1 MDAGLDGLT
10 PAMTPLPGIAGKAV
24 GDGPGAAGGGV
35 YLQAQVVVETGLGCV
50 RSIESVVVT
59 GVNTLG

>member
-1 MDAGLDGLT
+1 MDPRLDGLT
-10 PAMTPLPGIAGKAV
+10 AAVPSLPGVAGKAV
-24 GDGPGAAGGGV
+24 GNGPGTARGGV